1 MDEEQKQAEINAYR
15 NLLEQ
20 NDYIGRKVAFEVA
33 ALFKAQFPNAYMPV
47 YEKYLA
53 TEEQANS
60 FRSNIETLKS
70 TSGN

>member
-33 ALFKAQFPNAYMPV
+33 ALFKAQFPNISMPI

-53 TEEQANS
+53 TETKAEE
-60 FRSNIETLKS
+60 FRQTIDEL
-70 TSGN
+70 GL

>member
-20 NDYIGRKVAFEVA
+20 NDYTGRKVAFEVA
-33 ALFKAQFPNAYMPV
+33 ALFKAQFPNVPMPV

-53 TEEQANS
+53 TEEQAND
-60 FRSNIETLKS
+60 FRQAINELE
-70 TSGN
+70 

>member
-33 ALFKAQFPNAYMPV
+33 ALFKAQFPNVSTPV

-53 TEEQANS
+53 SEEQANN
-60 FRSNIETLKS
+60 FRANMETLS
-70 TSGN
+70 TVKF